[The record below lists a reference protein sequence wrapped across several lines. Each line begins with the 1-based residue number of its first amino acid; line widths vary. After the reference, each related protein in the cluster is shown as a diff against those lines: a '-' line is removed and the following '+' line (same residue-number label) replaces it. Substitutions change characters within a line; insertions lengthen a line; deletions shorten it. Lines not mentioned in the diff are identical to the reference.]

1 MIDGYLNDAV
11 NDNTFYQIMEEDIGS
26 GMHVNKTKDPRY
38 FTNSYFHHADELKIE
53 LERAGLKCKN
63 VISVEG
69 FGICIPKVEMKI
81 KNEEYKP
88 R

>member
-1 MIDGYLNDAV
+1 
-11 NDNTFYQIMEEDIGS
+11 MEEDIGS

-63 VISVEG
+63 VI
-69 FGICIPKVEMKI
+69 
-81 KNEEYKP
+81 